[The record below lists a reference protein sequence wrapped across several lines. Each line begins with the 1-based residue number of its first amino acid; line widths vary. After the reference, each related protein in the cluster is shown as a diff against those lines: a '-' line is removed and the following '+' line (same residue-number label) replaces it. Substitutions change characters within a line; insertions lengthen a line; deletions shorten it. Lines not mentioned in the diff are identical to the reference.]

1 MPSPELTLGAV
12 AHEVRSKN
20 AGPFWITFDVVF
32 KNEQDYNQ
40 VVESGALS
48 AANIAPRYAVDP
60 ALIRVFEMPS
70 IRVVKF
76 SFPRPCVA
84 GSFEDRD
91 MHAGQQHVP
100 LLSIPIP
107 LAEPS
112 NPRS

>member
-1 MPSPELTLGAV
+1 MASTELTLGAL

-32 KNEQDYNQ
+32 KNSDDYDR

-48 AANIAPRYAVDP
+48 PATIAQRYAIDP
-60 ALIRVFEMPS
+60 AVIRIFEMPS

-84 GSFEDRD
+84 GSFADRD
-91 MHAGQQHVP
+91 LHAGQQHVP
-100 LLSIPIP
+100 LLSLPIP
-107 LAEPS
+107 
-112 NPRS
+112 

>member
-1 MPSPELTLGAV
+1 MACPELTLGAL

-20 AGPFWITFDVVF
+20 AGPFWITFDVIF
-32 KNEQDYNQ
+32 KDAVDYEK
-40 VVESGALS
+40 VARSGALS
-48 AANIAPRYAVDP
+48 PENIAQRYAIDP
-60 ALIRVFEMPS
+60 ASIRIFEMPS
-70 IRVVKF
+70 IHVVKF

-107 LAEPS
+107 
-112 NPRS
+112 

>member
-20 AGPFWITFDVVF
+20 AGPFWITFDVIF
-32 KNEQDYNQ
+32 KNEKDYERVIQ
-40 VVESGALS
+40 SGALS
-48 AANIAPRYAVDP
+48 PATIAQRYAIDP
-60 ALIRVFEMPS
+60 ALIKLFEMPS

-91 MHAGQQHVP
+91 LHAGQQHVP

-112 NPRS
+112 NP

>member
-20 AGPFWITFDVVF
+20 AGPFWITFDVIF
-32 KNEQDYNQ
+32 KNEKDYERVIQ
-40 VVESGALS
+40 SGALS
-48 AANIAPRYAVDP
+48 PATIAQRYAIDP
-60 ALIRVFEMPS
+60 ALIRLFEMPS

-91 MHAGQQHVP
+91 LHAGQQHVP

-112 NPRS
+112 NP